1 MGASDTFQGPAG
13 THSTDGVESLSTL
26 RSRMCE
32 PLTDEGD
39 GEFFCPHCESRCT
52 RSPDGGREYGH
63 ALDCERR
70 SEQRSRHTA
79 GEPVVVGPDTS
90 DEPTV
95 VTDGGWVET
104 PDTTFCPDCQRERIS
119 CAHLAADTEG
129 QR

>member
-1 MGASDTFQGPAG
+1 MGASQPLQDPAG
-13 THSTDGVESLSTL
+13 THSADGVESLSTL

-79 GEPVVVGPDTS
+79 GEPVVVGTNDQRSERSPVGPTRRASEMSDPSHGDEHDSPDT
-90 DEPTV
+90 
-95 VTDGGWVET
+95 
-104 PDTTFCPDCQRERIS
+104 R
-119 CAHLAADTEG
+119 
-129 QR
+129 